1 MRYTV
6 LWSPD
11 AENDLAAIWL
21 AANDRTAVT
30 AAGNQIDAF
39 LHQDAHLQGESRHG
53 RLRGAMIRQ
62 RYRRRNGYGSG
73 LRTCPCWTSDTDPYP
88 YNKREADRWPALCM
102 RRDEV

>member
-21 AANDRTAVT
+21 DANDRIAVT

-53 RLRGAMIRQ
+53 RLRILFTPPLAI
-62 RYRRRNGYGSG
+62 
-73 LRTCPCWTSDTDPYP
+73 DFEVIHD
-88 YNKREADRWPALCM
+88 DRIARVLTVW
-102 RRDEV
+102 RSQ

>member
-21 AANDRTAVT
+21 DANDRNAVT
-30 AAGNQIDAF
+30 AAGDQIDAF

-53 RLRGAMIRQ
+53 RLRILFIPPLAI
-62 RYRRRNGYGSG
+62 
-73 LRTCPCWTSDTDPYP
+73 DFEVIHD
-88 YNKREADRWPALCM
+88 DRIARVLTLW
-102 RRDEV
+102 RSI

>member
-21 AANDRTAVT
+21 DANDRTAVT
-30 AAGNQIDAF
+30 AAGNQIDAL

-53 RLRGAMIRQ
+53 RLRILFIPPLAI
-62 RYRRRNGYGSG
+62 
-73 LRTCPCWTSDTDPYP
+73 DFEVIHD
-88 YNKREADRWPALCM
+88 DRIARVLTVW
-102 RRDEV
+102 RSQ

>member
-21 AANDRTAVT
+21 DANDRTAVT
-30 AAGNQIDAF
+30 AAGDQIDAF

-53 RLRGAMIRQ
+53 RLRILFIPPWRSTL
-62 RYRRRNGYGSG
+62 RLSTTTG
-73 LRTCPCWTSDTDPYP
+73 LLAC
-88 YNKREADRWPALCM
+88 
-102 RRDEV
+102 

>member
-30 AAGNQIDAF
+30 AAGNQIDTF

-53 RLRGAMIRQ
+53 RLRILFIPPSAVDFEAIR
-62 RYRRRNGYGSG
+62 
-73 LRTCPCWTSDTDPYP
+73 D
-88 YNKREADRWPALCM
+88 DRIARVLTVW
-102 RRDEV
+102 RWQ